1 MRQADVSIPLRGA
14 TTAATDTAQIILMDA
29 SLNQLLTLFELAEE
43 FNRNLKRL
51 FRSYIAISLM
61 CAGGIVFLG
70 FDFVATELLYHLSV
84 ATGLG
89 SAMKPQL
96 DHKKDDPQWCTDRA
110 GFENAPVLPL
120 DLNQTT

>member
-1 MRQADVSIPLRGA
+1 MCFIGDGIHDAIAMRQADVSISLRGA
-14 TTAATDTAQIILMDA
+14 TTAATDTAQISA
-29 SLNQLLTLFELAEE
+29 EL
-43 FNRNLKRL
+43 RP
-51 FRSYIAISLM
+51 
-61 CAGGIVFLG
+61 
-70 FDFVATELLYHLSV
+70 ELCRYHYSV